1 MTDSVCSIC
10 ESKVSPLE
18 CWCVIDTHT
27 HTRKYECKKPCVRP
41 RPPPPPPPPVEVFEI
56 EIEEQPPSAPPV
68 EDWVEA
74 YARPSLFRRIV
85 GFFTTE
91 PVYTKVKTS

>member
-1 MTDSVCSIC
+1 MADSVCSIC

-41 RPPPPPPPPVEVFEI
+41 QPPPTAPPVEVFEI
-56 EIEEQPPSAPPV
+56 EIEEPAPPV

-74 YARPSLFRRIV
+74 YARPSLLRRIV